1 MTRALRLFLLL
12 VVLPMGL
19 AASAGSVLVARSSE
33 SALLDSQARMGGAA
47 ARMFRLDM
55 AELAQD
61 LARDAQPISNPDL
74 ESPAVQAALRGDTVA
89 ALGSAGETL
98 QLTVVIADQIE
109 PPRTGRP
116 LGSARIRAGATPF
129 HPSFL
134 RTLEG
139 NTGYR
144 SAIYFRGK
152 RTAVSRDGFGPEA
165 LSESQLARLGSEG
178 GAPIRWLEGE
188 GVLVPVTEDPGAA
201 ATVAVLVAPSGTSQI
216 RWRSRTLI
224 ATQVGTLIVVLLVGW
239 LLLGRGP
246 CEGRGVRPP
255 VRAGMIA
262 SLVLALILLGW
273 LWTLLARMESMTRE
287 DVQELTSRELVRALS
302 VARADPARFSVTFTN
317 EAWGFDA
324 TRVRDG
330 RVEASS
336 IEPDAEADGLLLL
349 PTPPPSF
356 PISGEVSLRDED
368 HLYAGAGLPE
378 GGVLFLTLPT
388 SGDTLGRLRLL
399 LLVLGL
405 AGVLPVW
412 LYLARVI
419 STLRHHHA

>member
-1 MTRALRLFLLL
+1 MTRSLRLFLLL
-12 VVLPMGL
+12 VVLPMGF

-55 AELAQD
+55 AELAQT
-61 LARDAQPISNPDL
+61 LARDAQPITNLDL
-74 ESPAVQAALRGDTVA
+74 ESPAAQAALRGDTVA
-89 ALGSAGETL
+89 ALGSTGETL

-109 PPRTGRP
+109 PARAGRP
-116 LGSARIRAGATPF
+116 LGSARIRARAMPF

-144 SAIYFRGK
+144 SAIYLRGK
-152 RTAVSRDGFGPEA
+152 RTAVSRDGFGPES

-188 GVLVPVTEDPGAA
+188 GVLVPVTEDPGTA
-201 ATVAVLVAPSGTSQI
+201 ATVAVLVAPSGAAEL
-216 RWRSRTLI
+216 RWRSRALI
-224 ATQVGTLIVVLLVGW
+224 TAQAGTLIVAILVGW

-246 CEGRGVRPP
+246 CEERGVWPP
-255 VRAGMIA
+255 TRAGMIA

-273 LWTLLARMESMTRE
+273 LWSLLALMESMTRE
-287 DVQELTSRELVRALS
+287 DMQELTSRELVRALS

-330 RVEASS
+330 RVVASS
-336 IEPDAEADGLLLL
+336 IEPEAEADGLLLL

-356 PISGEVSLRDED
+356 PISGEVSLREED
-368 HLYAGAGLPE
+368 HLYAGAGLPD

-388 SGDTLGRLRLL
+388 SGEALGRLRLL
-399 LLVLGL
+399 LLALAL
-405 AGVLPVW
+405 AGMLPVW
-412 LYLARVI
+412 LYLVRAI
-419 STLRHHHA
+419 SALRHHYP

>member
-1 MTRALRLFLLL
+1 MTRTLRLFLLL
-12 VVLPMGL
+12 VVLPLGL

-55 AELAQD
+55 AELAQA

-116 LGSARIRAGATPF
+116 FGSARIRARAMPF

-134 RTLEG
+134 QTLEG

-152 RTAVSRDGFGPEA
+152 QSAVSSDGFGPET
-165 LSESQLARLGSEG
+165 LSDSQLARLASEG
-178 GAPIRWLEGE
+178 GASIRWLEGE
-188 GVLVPVTEDPGAA
+188 GVLVPVTGDPGAA
-201 ATVAVLVAPSGTSQI
+201 ATVAVLVAPSGRSQI

-224 ATQVGTLIVVLLVGW
+224 ASQAGTLIVALLVGW

-246 CEGRGVRPP
+246 HEGRGVGPP
-255 VRAGMIA
+255 ARAGIIA
-262 SLVLALILLGW
+262 SLVSALILLGW

-336 IEPDAEADGLLLL
+336 IEPDGEADGLLLL

-356 PISGEVSLRDED
+356 PITGEVSLREED
-368 HLYAGAGLPE
+368 HLYAGVGLPE

-388 SGDTLGRLRLL
+388 SGIALGKLRLL

-412 LYLARVI
+412 LYLARTI
-419 STLRHHHA
+419 STLRHHHP

>member
-1 MTRALRLFLLL
+1 MTRSLRLFLLA
-12 VVLPMGL
+12 VVLPLGL
-19 AASAGSVLVARSSE
+19 AAGAGSVLVARASE

-47 ARMFRLDM
+47 AQMFRLDM
-55 AELAQD
+55 AELAQA
-61 LARDAQPISNPDL
+61 LARDAQPVSNLDP
-74 ESPAVQAALRGDTVA
+74 ESPAAQAALRGDTVA
-89 ALGSAGETL
+89 ALGSVGVTL
-98 QLTVVIADQIE
+98 QLTVVLADLVE
-109 PPRTGRP
+109 PPRASRS
-116 LGSARIRAGATPF
+116 LGSARIRAKATPF
-129 HPSFL
+129 QPSFL
-134 RTLEG
+134 PTLEE

-419 STLRHHHA
+419 STLRHHHP